1 MSSSY
6 KIFETTQFQKDT
18 DKLNRRAHEKFY
30 NKLVD
35 YVYPQIKIN
44 PYYGK
49 NIKKLKDWNPEAWRY
64 RIGNYRLFYEI
75 DEKEKIIFIITL
87 ELRKNAY

>member
-1 MSSSY
+1 LSESY
-6 KIFETTQFQKDT
+6 KIFETNQFQKDIDT
-18 DKLNRRAHEKFY
+18 LNRRVQEKLY

-35 YVYPQIKIN
+35 YVYPQLKIS

-49 NIKKLKDWNPEAWRY
+49 NIKKLKDWKPETWRY
-64 RIGNYRLFYEI
+64 KIGNYRLFYEI
-75 DEKEKIIFIITL
+75 DEKEKIIFILTL